1 VDLWDCQGALVLG
14 NEEEDEG
21 IWHWNSVTLGSW
33 IRCIQN
39 FHWPSLCRIS
49 MMPYSAPDIEV
60 YQHIQTSKLRFCN
73 PFSLFSFRFPYDPSI
88 PYISTG
94 KPTKVSYNSFLLI
107 QNPIRCFILS
117 FVRILRLKVLRVQ
130 ANPGPLPLSS
140 GERVDASHNHESMT
154 PRDEFNNMCFIH
166 TYDFDPVQ
174 SRSRDRVD
182 IPELSRD

>member
-1 VDLWDCQGALVLG
+1 LDTMHSELPLTFPL
-14 NEEEDEG
+14 
-21 IWHWNSVTLGSW
+21 
-33 IRCIQN
+33 QN
-39 FHWPSLCRIS
+39 LNDAIFC
-49 MMPYSAPDIEV
+49 SAYRGVPA
-60 YQHIQTSKLRFCN
+60 HTTSKLRFCN

-117 FVRILRLKVLRVQ
+117 FVRILRLKMLRVQ

-154 PRDEFNNMCFIH
+154 PRDEFNNLCFIH

-174 SRSRDRVD
+174 SCSRDRID